1 VAAAVVLVS
10 MATMALAVAAV
21 LAVFFL
27 ARQHK
32 LRVLFPQRLAV
43 AVAVL
48 QPVAVMAAMVATP
61 LFSA

>member
-1 VAAAVVLVS
+1 

-43 AVAVL
+43 EAAAL
-48 QPVAVMAAMVATP
+48 RLVAVMAATAATLP
-61 LFSA
+61 YLD

>member
-1 VAAAVVLVS
+1 MAS

-32 LRVLFPQRLAV
+32 LRVLFPQRLVVEAGG
-43 AVAVL
+43 L
-48 QPVAVMAAMVATP
+48 RPVEVMAAMAATLP
-61 LFSA
+61 YLD